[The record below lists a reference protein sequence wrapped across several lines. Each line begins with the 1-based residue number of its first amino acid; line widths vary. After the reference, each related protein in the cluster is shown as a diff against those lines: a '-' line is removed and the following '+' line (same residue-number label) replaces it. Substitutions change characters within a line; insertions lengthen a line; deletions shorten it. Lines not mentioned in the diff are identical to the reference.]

1 MFDHILT
8 LTLIGK
14 GIHVGQQQNGV
25 LMAWNDK
32 NNQNP
37 WGGNNQTPPELEEV
51 IKDFKNKFKSTF
63 GGGSSSGGG
72 STGGSGVTKTARG
85 GLKYLL
91 ILVVL
96 VWLLSG
102 IYIVDPAERG
112 VVLRFGAYQATTTQ
126 GPHWHLPFPVEKV
139 YKVNVE
145 QIRATEIGFRNI
157 QNYSGNVSSESL
169 MLTRDENMV
178 DVKLAVQ
185 YKIADAKAYLFNVL
199 QPELSLS
206 HVVQSMIRQVV
217 GDNDMDLV
225 LTTGREQVA
234 QEVKT
239 GSQSLLN
246 DYGTG
251 LVVTA
256 VTMQDA
262 QPPIQVKAAF
272 DDVVKAREDEQRYIN
287 EANAYANDIV
297 PKARGASQ
305 RIIAEAEAY
314 KSQVVSK
321 SEGESYRFTQILE
334 EYLKA
339 PEVTKERLYRET
351 LEDVLGTT
359 NKVVVDE
366 NSNSLMYLPIDQL
379 INRPRS
385 SGSSSSESNTFDQSE
400 DLNNDGS
407 VLRSRENR

>member
-1 MFDHILT
+1 LT
-8 LTLIGK
+8 IYDKEFQVNQKPTEA
-14 GIHVGQQQNGV
+14 

-51 IKDFKNKFKSTF
+51 IKDFKNKFNTRF
-63 GGGSSSGGG
+63 GGGSSGKGG
-72 STGGSGVTKTARG
+72 VNKAARG
-85 GLKYLL
+85 SLKYFVILAVLL
-91 ILVVL
+91 
-96 VWLLSG
+96 WLLSG

-112 VVLRFGAYQATTTQ
+112 VVLRFGAFQSSTTQ
-126 GPHWHLPFPVEKV
+126 GPHWHIPYPIETV

-157 QNYSGNVSSESL
+157 QNSSYSGAVSSESL
-169 MLTRDENMV
+169 MLTKDENMV

-185 YKIADAKAYLFNVL
+185 YKIADAQAYLFNVFN
-199 QPELSLS
+199 PELTLS
-206 HVVQSMIRQVV
+206 HVVQSVIRQVV
-217 GDNDMDLV
+217 GDNTMDHV

-239 GSQSLLN
+239 ASQGLLN
-246 DYGTG
+246 EYNTG
-251 LVVTA
+251 LIITA

-262 QPPIQVKAAF
+262 QPPIQVKASF

-287 EANAYANDIV
+287 EAKAYANDIV

-305 RIIAEAEAY
+305 RLLAEAEAY

-321 SEGESYRFTQILE
+321 SEGEAYRFNQILE

-339 PEVTKERLYRET
+339 PVVTKERLYRET
-351 LEDVLGTT
+351 LEEVLGSTS
-359 NKVVVDE
+359 KVIVDS

-379 INRPRS
+379 INTSRS
-385 SGSSSSESNTFDQSE
+385 SRSSSSVTTFQDSPTTQ
-400 DLNNDGS
+400 NNDGS

>member
-1 MFDHILT
+1 
-8 LTLIGK
+8 
-14 GIHVGQQQNGV
+14 
-25 LMAWNDK
+25 
-32 NNQNP
+32 
-37 WGGNNQTPPELEEV
+37 
-51 IKDFKNKFKSTF
+51 
-63 GGGSSSGGG
+63 
-72 STGGSGVTKTARG
+72 
-85 GLKYLL
+85 
-91 ILVVL
+91 
-96 VWLLSG
+96 
-102 IYIVDPAERG
+102 
-112 VVLRFGAYQATTTQ
+112 
-126 GPHWHLPFPVEKV
+126 
-139 YKVNVE
+139 
-145 QIRATEIGFRNI
+145 
-157 QNYSGNVSSESL
+157 
-169 MLTRDENMV
+169 
-178 DVKLAVQ
+178 
-185 YKIADAKAYLFNVL
+185 
-199 QPELSLS
+199 
-206 HVVQSMIRQVV
+206 
-217 GDNDMDLV
+217 MDLV

-234 QEVKT
+234 QEVKI

-251 LVVTA
+251 LIIAA

-359 NKVVVDE
+359 NKVVVDD